1 MPSSARILM
10 IIGALSLM
18 SATQLSALGF
28 HALDLAP
35 AAKESWNWG
44 NQLQF
49 YQSLGL
55 VLIAALIARLG
66 ESWLLTAAGGLIT
79 IGLLLFSGSIYLQTT
94 GLVPGAGTVAPMG
107 GGSFMV
113 AWLLVAIAV
122 FRAGPGR

>member
-1 MPSSARILM
+1 MPRTARILM

-18 SATQLSALGF
+18 TATQLSALGF
-28 HALDLAP
+28 HALDLEP

-55 VLIAALIARLG
+55 VLIGLLAARLG
-66 ESWLLTAAGGLIT
+66 ESRLLAAAGALIVVGLC
-79 IGLLLFSGSIYLQTT
+79 LFSGSIYLQTT
-94 GLVPGAGTVAPMG
+94 GLVPGAGAVAPMG

-122 FRAGPGR
+122 FRTAR

>member
-1 MPSSARILM
+1 MPRTARILTV
-10 IIGALSLM
+10 IGAVSLM
-18 SATQLSALGF
+18 IATQLSALGF
-28 HALDLAP
+28 HALDLEP

-55 VLIAALIARLG
+55 VVIGLLAARLG
-66 ESWLLTAAGGLIT
+66 ESKLLAAAGALLVVGLC
-79 IGLLLFSGSIYLQTT
+79 LFSGSIYLQTT
-94 GLVPGAGTVAPMG
+94 GLVPGAGAVAPMG

-122 FRAGPGR
+122 FRATR

>member
-1 MPSSARILM
+1 MPRTARILM

-18 SATQLSALGF
+18 TATQLSALGF
-28 HALDLAP
+28 HALDLEP

-55 VLIAALIARLG
+55 VLIGLLGARLG
-66 ESWLLTAAGGLIT
+66 ESRLLAAAGALIVVGLC
-79 IGLLLFSGSIYLQTT
+79 LFSGSIYLQTT
-94 GLVPGAGTVAPMG
+94 GLVPGAGAVAPMG

-122 FRAGPGR
+122 FRAAR

>member
-1 MPSSARILM
+1 MPRTARILM
-10 IIGALSLM
+10 IIGAVSLM
-18 SATQLSALGF
+18 TATQLSALGF
-28 HALDLAP
+28 HALNLEP

-55 VLIAALIARLG
+55 VLIGLLAARLG
-66 ESWLLTAAGGLIT
+66 ESKLLAAAGALIVVGL
-79 IGLLLFSGSIYLQTT
+79 GLFSGSIYLQTS
-94 GLVPGAGTVAPMG
+94 GLVPGAGAVAPMG

-122 FRAGPGR
+122 FRAAR

>member
-1 MPSSARILM
+1 MPRTARILM

-18 SATQLSALGF
+18 TATQLSALGF
-28 HALDLAP
+28 HALNLEP

-55 VLIAALIARLG
+55 VLIGLLAARLG
-66 ESWLLTAAGGLIT
+66 ESKLLAAAGALIVVGLC
-79 IGLLLFSGSIYLQTT
+79 LFSGSIYLQTT
-94 GLVPGAGTVAPMG
+94 GLVPGAGAVAPMG

-122 FRAGPGR
+122 FRTAR

>member
-1 MPSSARILM
+1 MPRTARILM

-18 SATQLSALGF
+18 TATQLSALGF
-28 HALDLAP
+28 HALNLEP

-55 VLIAALIARLG
+55 VLIGLLAARLG
-66 ESWLLTAAGGLIT
+66 ESKLLAAAGALIVVGLC
-79 IGLLLFSGSIYLQTT
+79 LFSGSIYLQTT
-94 GLVPGAGTVAPMG
+94 GLVPGAGAVAPMG

-122 FRAGPGR
+122 FRAAR

>member
-1 MPSSARILM
+1 MPRTARILM
-10 IIGALSLM
+10 IIGALSLLT
-18 SATQLSALGF
+18 ATQLSALGF
-28 HALDLAP
+28 HALNLEP

-55 VLIAALIARLG
+55 VLIGLLAARLG
-66 ESWLLTAAGGLIT
+66 ESKLLAAAGALIVVGLC
-79 IGLLLFSGSIYLQTT
+79 LFSGSIYLQTS
-94 GLVPGAGTVAPMG
+94 GLVPGAGAVAPMG

-122 FRAGPGR
+122 FRAAP